1 MMGESRDKGIIQR
14 VIDHIYERFGAR
26 EDLVENCEIKVS
38 FLEIYKEQ
46 GFEWVEIDVK
56 KGKIKD
62 FNNPDPSYQWLN
74 LKNDKAIGKVNEDHE
89 AGMIQMK
96 FSINAKHE
104 NGEIDYKQFKAWK
117 KPPPRRL
124 GSKKIRCFIF

>member
-46 GFEWVEIDVK
+46 VTDLLEGHVQP
-56 KGKIKD
+56 KGRPRKASLRNHSSSFAIHRVQDGGKD
-62 FNNPDPSYQWLN
+62 AENADDAPYADSGQPSQRT
-74 LKNDKAIGKVNEDHE
+74 KARTFYGV
-89 AGMIQMK
+89 
-96 FSINAKHE
+96 
-104 NGEIDYKQFKAWK
+104 
-117 KPPPRRL
+117 
-124 GSKKIRCFIF
+124 